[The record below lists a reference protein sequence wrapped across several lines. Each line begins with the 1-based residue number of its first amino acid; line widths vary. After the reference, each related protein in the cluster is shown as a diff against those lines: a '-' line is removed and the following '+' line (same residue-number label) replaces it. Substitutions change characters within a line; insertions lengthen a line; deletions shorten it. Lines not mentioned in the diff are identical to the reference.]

1 VATGD
6 FGPGRMPPDM
16 FLNCNEEEKRHK
28 ERTIRNQN
36 MLTSTICSRDRGRD
50 RAREG
55 DGAKVPLWQFGPYI
69 V

>member
-1 VATGD
+1 
-6 FGPGRMPPDM
+6 M